1 MDQNKRKRLEAAG
14 WSVGSAQEF
23 LGLTP
28 EEASLVEMR
37 LALSDSLKTRRV
49 NLGLTQT
56 QFARQIGSSQ
66 SRVAKME
73 ASDPSVS
80 LDLLVRGLLA
90 TGATPRD
97 IADSIAAD
105 ARTHAAD

>member
-1 MDQNKRKRLEAAG
+1 M
-14 WSVGSAQEF
+14 
-23 LGLTP
+23 
-28 EEASLVEMR
+28 EMR

-97 IADSIAAD
+97 IADSIASD
-105 ARTHAAD
+105 PRTHAAD